1 VSAGTVQAMDHER
14 DLPTVV
20 VRGEALREVPPEL
33 AVFSVTVSSRDKDR
47 ETTLTRLT
55 ERAAELR
62 SHLDDF
68 DDAIERRETGS
79 VQIYPEMRNRP
90 KSGSAERVIAYHGS
104 ITTTV
109 TVTDFAVLGELL
121 LRLGNQEQTQVSG
134 PWWQLRKGSRA
145 GADVRKEAI
154 ADAVQRAR
162 EYAEAVGSRVQRLI
176 EIADEGTGGA
186 QPVMYRGFAAGKAE
200 MAAAD
205 TMELDLDPP
214 LQTVQAAVVVRVA
227 ISAPPKDFGR

>member
-1 VSAGTVQAMDHER
+1 MDHER

-68 DDAIERRETGS
+68 DDFDDAIERRETGS
-79 VQIYPEMRNRP
+79 VQIYPEMRGRP

-205 TMELDLDPP
+205 AMDLELDLDPP